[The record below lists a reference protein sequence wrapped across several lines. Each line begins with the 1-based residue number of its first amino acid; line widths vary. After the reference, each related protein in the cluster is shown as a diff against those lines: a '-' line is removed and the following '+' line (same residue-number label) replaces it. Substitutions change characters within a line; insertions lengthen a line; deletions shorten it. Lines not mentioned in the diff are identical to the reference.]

1 MKCLEGCMELHML
14 YTGNFIGQQGKL
26 MQMLSKEYRHPA
38 FSEQEQDN
46 QLDEIVL
53 VLAYGSSYHIKDRF
67 GRGRIQLADELW
79 TSTTIFLLRTTT

>member
-1 MKCLEGCMELHML
+1 
-14 YTGNFIGQQGKL
+14 

-53 VLAYGSSYHIKDRF
+53 VLGSA
-67 GRGRIQLADELW
+67 GAA
-79 TSTTIFLLRTTT
+79 